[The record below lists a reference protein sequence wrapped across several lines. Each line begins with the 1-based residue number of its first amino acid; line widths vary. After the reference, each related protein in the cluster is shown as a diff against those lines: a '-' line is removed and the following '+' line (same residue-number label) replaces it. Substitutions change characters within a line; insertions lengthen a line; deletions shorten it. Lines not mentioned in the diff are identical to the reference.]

1 MTNICSFINS
11 DAIADYLREIKYVF
25 TSKEAAWLIYQC
37 KKITMKEKHEAWE
50 WLIENMPDCEVEER
64 LNCVHW
70 DSLHDLIR
78 KYMAYENKYV
88 NQFFKKENSAVYRY
102 RWFGPKD
109 SDWVDNYEL
118 INSTVE
124 ECWND
129 ILGEDEEGEDVGI
142 IEIKKTYID
151 TNEYIEILFDSKRN
165 VLGLYSSI
173 YTDAEKDVIV
183 ESFDGF
189 WFAFPVPFK
198 VGDMLI
204 MKNKRYPRDY
214 IGEDGVL
221 VLKGITPWETDRV
234 ARRIELGHGDTTDMC
249 AWGYFQDEDGRIYS
263 ETTWNYMDL
272 DYYSGPLDGRKRLL
286 MAISNYMKDEIDLT
300 LLLSAYR
307 KVILD
312 EFTQD
317 IMLSHWFTEE
327 GLELAGLHD
336 VVMENNNRKTV
347 AGLNYKTTFNHYC
360 NWDNN
365 KEAVSVCRRI
375 ASNYTQPKETLFL
388 YGPNGCGKTTLLQ
401 CLGNL
406 ATDLS
411 RPKLLYITAEDF
423 FIKYT
428 EIVSKSSEPR
438 DWYKQYNFVIIDDL
452 QFIADKEASQ
462 KEMLRII
469 DYMIT
474 MGYQVVLAADR
485 SIEELGLDERF
496 TKKLNSA
503 KIVAMQ

>member
-1 MTNICSFINS
+1 MDICSFVNS
-11 DAIADYLREIKYVF
+11 NAIAEHLRNINYCF

-37 KKITMKEKHEAWE
+37 KKITLQEKHEAWK
-50 WLIENMPDCEVEER
+50 WLIANMPDCELEER
-64 LNCVHW
+64 LNCLHW
-70 DSLHDLIR
+70 DSLHDVIR
-78 KYMAYENKYV
+78 MYMSIENKYLEL
-88 NQFFKKENSAVYRY
+88 FRRKETNVVYQYRY
-102 RWFGPKD
+102 FCSKD
-109 SDWVDNYEL
+109 TDWVDEFNV
-118 INSTVE
+118 INSTVD
-124 ECWND
+124 ECWKD
-129 ILGEDEEGEDVGI
+129 VLGGEEDEGDIEI
-142 IEIKKTYID
+142 IQIKKTYID
-151 TNEYIEILFDSKRN
+151 SNQHIDVFFDSKRN
-165 VLGLYSSI
+165 VLEIDTSL
-173 YTDAEKDVIV
+173 YTDEERDVIV

-204 MKNKRYPRDY
+204 MKNQRYPREY
-214 IGEDGVL
+214 IGEDGVFIL
-221 VLKGITPWETDRV
+221 EGITPWEVDRI
-234 ARRIELGHGDTTDMC
+234 AKRIENGSGDTTDMC
-249 AWGYFQDEDGRIYS
+249 AWGYFQDEDGRVFQ
-263 ETTWNYMDL
+263 ETIWNYMDL
-272 DYYSGPLDGRKRLL
+272 DYYEGPFDGIKRLL
-286 MAISNYMKDEIDLT
+286 VAISNFLKGEICLSIV
-300 LLLSAYR
+300 LSAYR

-312 EFTQD
+312 KFTKD
-317 IMLSHWFTEE
+317 VMLGSWFTEE

-336 VVMENNNRKTV
+336 VVVENNKRKTV
-347 AGLNYKTTFNHYC
+347 AGLNYKTTFNHYG
-360 NWDNN
+360 NWENN
-365 KEAVSVCRRI
+365 NEAVSVCRKI

-401 CLGNL
+401 CLGNM

-411 RPKLLYITAEDF
+411 KPKLLYITAEDF

-428 EIVSKSSEPR
+428 EIVSKGSEPR

-485 SIEELGLDERF
+485 TIEELGIDERF
-496 TKKLNSA
+496 KKKLNTA